1 MKNQAI
7 NSSAKRNTLASTVV
21 AMVANGDTITPV
33 HRFKADEIAE
43 QKSAERARNSD
54 LKAGAKNEQANHGTK
69 KGRTT
74 RAKAG
79 KTNVK
84 ALLESTTI
92 DDNPSWTVQDR
103 ANHIR
108 DIHSRLMQGQ
118 IQQLDAF
125 IQQGQ
130 ALIDIKALLV
140 DASKHET
147 EKALD
152 RAFGDALK
160 KAGIGSDIIPRQT
173 RAIYT
178 WLAENADSAKAFVND
193 CLDRFSADPKK
204 ADKLTKSIATKFKAV
219 KLSPYIIYSAM
230 AGNTEKAERTAMDTA
245 KAHIKQ
251 VIKES
256 KLDPNSAE
264 FDAKIL
270 EQAKALLEQALAEI
284 NV

>member
-1 MKNQAI
+1 MTTLNT
-7 NSSAKRNTLASTVV
+7 SAKRNTLADTVV
-21 AMVANGDTITPV
+21 SMVANGVTITPM

-43 QKSAERARNSD
+43 QKSAERKR
-54 LKAGAKNEQANHGTK
+54 KADIKSGAKNEQASNGTK

-92 DDNPSWTVQDR
+92 EANPSWTVQDR
-103 ANHIR
+103 ANYIR
-108 DIHSRLMQGQ
+108 DIHAQLMQGQ

-125 IQQGQ
+125 IEQGQ

-147 EKALD
+147 DKALD

-178 WLAENADSAKAFVND
+178 WLAENAEQAKAFVND
-193 CLDRFSADPKK
+193 CLERFSADPKK
-204 ADKLTKSIATKFKAV
+204 ADKLTKSVATKYRAV

-230 AGNTEKAERTAMDTA
+230 AGNTEKTERSAMDTA

-270 EQAKALLEQALAEI
+270 EQAKALLEKALAEI

>member
-1 MKNQAI
+1 MKNQAL

-21 AMVANGDTITPV
+21 AMVANGDTITPE

-43 QKSAERARNSD
+43 QKAAQKARAND
-54 LKAGAKNEQANHGTK
+54 LKQGAKNEQANHGTK

-92 DDNPSWTVQDR
+92 DANPAWTVQDR
-103 ANHIR
+103 ANYIR
-108 DIHSRLMQGQ
+108 DIHSQLMQGQ
-118 IQQLDAF
+118 IAQLDAF
-125 IQQGQ
+125 IEQGQ

-160 KAGIGSDIIPRQT
+160 KAGIGSDIIPRQA
-173 RAIYT
+173 RALYI
-178 WLAENADSAKAFVND
+178 WLADNAEQAKAFIQNA
-193 CLDRFSADPKK
+193 LDTFDADPKK
-204 ADKLTKSIATKFKAV
+204 ADKVTKSIATKYRAV
-219 KLSPYIIYSAM
+219 KLSPYIIKAAM
-230 AGNTEKAERTAMDTA
+230 TPATDTATKTAMDTA

-256 KLDPNSAE
+256 KLDSDDAE

-270 EQAKALLEQALAEI
+270 EQAKALLDAALAEI